1 MNAPYFR
8 LGITLALGALA
19 MFVVLNTTFG
29 LPGEPRLWL
38 GVACLTAMMVAPL
51 GVLMLLVMPHLFKR
65 FAANLALYVGFTALF
80 LGAYAE
86 SHSPGL
92 AAQQA
97 ALHARLTQLA
107 ARS

>member
-1 MNAPYFR
+1 
-8 LGITLALGALA
+8 
-19 MFVVLNTTFG
+19 
-29 LPGEPRLWL
+29 
-38 GVACLTAMMVAPL
+38 
-51 GVLMLLVMPHLFKR
+51 MLLVMPHLFKR

-86 SHSPGL
+86 SHSQAL
-92 AAQQA
+92 ASQQA